1 MKKHFFLL
9 FLLALLP
16 MLAMADDSGSC
27 GENVTYMYTEANH
40 TLTIKGSGAMRD
52 YDWGTT
58 PWYDYREQITTVMI
72 DDGVTSIGDKAF
84 SDCSGL
90 TSVTIGNSV
99 TSIGE
104 YAFQGCSG
112 LTSVTIPNSVTSIG
126 RDAFTYCSGL
136 TSVIVENG
144 NNKYDSRNNCNA
156 IIETATNELIVGCS
170 TTVIPNSVTS
180 IGWEA
185 FHGCSGLTSITIP
198 NSVTAIGN
206 CAFCDCSGLTS
217 VTIPNSVTS
226 IGSDAFEG
234 CSGLTSV
241 TIPNSVTSIGYEVF
255 RDCSGLTSI
264 NVENGNNIYDSRDN
278 CNAIIETASNKLIQ
292 GCSTTLIPNSV
303 TAIGNCAF
311 YGCTNLTSVT
321 IPNSVTAIGDYAF
334 GYCSGLTSVTIPN
347 SVTAIGSSA
356 FARCEKLT
364 TVNAM
369 MTNPP
374 VLEKYVFEVYQTA
387 ALYVPVG

>member
-27 GENVTYMYTEANH
+27 GENVTWTYIEADH
-40 TLTIKGSGAMRD
+40 TLTIKGSGAMSD

-90 TSVTIGNSV
+90 TSVTIGNSL

-126 RDAFTYCSGL
+126 RYAFSYCSGLTSVTIPNSVTSIGDNPFDGCSGL

-170 TTVIPNSVTS
+170 TTVIPNSVTAIGRYAFYYCKGLTSVDIPNSVTS
-180 IGWEA
+180 IGEYA
-185 FHGCSGLTSITIP
+185 FQGCSGLTSIDIP
-198 NSVTAIGN
+198 NSVTSIGKY
-206 CAFCDCSGLTS
+206 AFYDCSGLTS

-226 IGSDAFEG
+226 IGSSAFEE

-241 TIPNSVTSIGYEVF
+241 TIPNSVTSIGA
-255 RDCSGLTSI
+255 L
-264 NVENGNNIYDSRDN
+264 
-278 CNAIIETASNKLIQ
+278 
-292 GCSTTLIPNSV
+292 
-303 TAIGNCAF
+303 AF
-311 YGCTNLTSVT
+311 
-321 IPNSVTAIGDYAF
+321 A
-334 GYCSGLTSVTIPN
+334 YCSN
-347 SVTAIGSSA
+347 
-356 FARCEKLT
+356 LT

-374 VLEKYVFEVYQTA
+374 ESKYAFGNDENIYQKA
-387 ALYVPVG
+387 ALYVPVGCKDIYSNTEGWKRFVNIEELGDKTVVKEDVNEDGKVNALDIQQVINVAAASE